1 MTSKKYLKPLKGTRN
16 RERKLIRP
24 QSLRRSQIRVKSS
37 EGVNQLPLIISQ
49 GKPYNIV
56 ACLRLFFIF
65 KLRNNIRLPNIEDV
79 SPDRLRIDER
89 WHGNICY
96 LPAGRS
102 VW

>member
-1 MTSKKYLKPLKGTRN
+1 M
-16 RERKLIRP
+16 
-24 QSLRRSQIRVKSS
+24 
-37 EGVNQLPLIISQ
+37 IISQ

-79 SPDRLRIDER
+79 SPDILRIDER

-96 LPAGRS
+96 FAGCEVRMVKNCDRGLEVS
-102 VW
+102 LVAYYISWSGNERMW